1 MACSRVNFLHSLHS
15 NVWMEIST
23 WKLLGTYSW
32 YFSTNLRPYWHY
44 GTSVFE
50 RLLLVSD
57 MMRISFRC
65 YRHLIHFTRSVTIL
79 FVSLGVKW
87 KFKKQQCHTV
97 SLQLAT
103 GIYPEPFESSWLT
116 VTGDYGIAGLMYSQ
130 RRWWRFNSSGFKPC
144 RIVNSCRRFE
154 TAWCLHL
161 MLYPEHGGIML
172 IRNAHNVWQQS
183 WCHILVRWN
192 DTRNFRR
199 DREATSLT
207 EAHSSHSIHNV
218 AGALKLLEH
227 SVRNVGLWY

>member
-1 MACSRVNFLHSLHS
+1 MACSRVNFPHPLHL

-57 MMRISFRC
+57 MMRTFLSVLPSFDTLCKKCNYSFRITGGEMKIQETTVP
-65 YRHLIHFTRSVTIL
+65 YRQSAA
-79 FVSLGVKW
+79 
-87 KFKKQQCHTV
+87 CHWN
-97 SLQLAT
+97 L
-103 GIYPEPFESSWLT
+103 
-116 VTGDYGIAGLMYSQ
+116 GDYGIAGLMYSQ
-130 RRWWRFNSSGFKPC
+130 RRCWRFNSSGFKPC

-154 TAWCLHL
+154 TVRCLHL

-192 DTRNFRR
+192 DTGNFRR

-207 EAHSSHSIHNV
+207 EAQSSHSIHNV

-227 SVRNVGLWY
+227 SVRNAGLWY